1 MVEPG
6 LADRRKFAAE
16 PAGHDVDIDAAVG
29 EMADRRDLLGEQRRV
44 PRARQHGGDDAQPLG
59 CGPQRMADGHR
70 FMLVVG
76 AVAGGE
82 ADLAER
88 VFEAVLLRDLGEP
101 AVIVDPLMGALF
113 DQADH

>member
-1 MVEPG
+1 
-6 LADRRKFAAE
+6 
-16 PAGHDVDIDAAVG
+16 
-29 EMADRRDLLGEQRRV
+29 
-44 PRARQHGGDDAQPLG
+44 
-59 CGPQRMADGHR
+59 
-70 FMLVVG
+70 MLVVG